1 MSKNNK
7 TVFVYV
13 SSIERGADVTLFN
26 TLGEAVDAALA
37 EACEEYKPKDLPE
50 ELVESVLAASEGRYD
65 EAADLLDEHYEN
77 NGVDDEFI
85 TITRAALPGHSLDE
99 EEEQPQAAE

>member
-1 MSKNNK
+1 MANSI
-7 TVFVYV
+7 FVYV
-13 SSIERGADVTLFN
+13 SSVERGADVTLFN
-26 TLGEAVDAALA
+26 TLGEAVDAALT
-37 EACEEYKPKDLPE
+37 EAGEEYSKPKDWPE
-50 ELVESVLAASEGRYD
+50 ELTEAAEAYRQGEFER
-65 EAADLLDEHYEN
+65 AADLLDEHYEN